1 MDESAAAVI
10 ELLDHFKRQ
19 VEEMGLSKIWEMRP
33 LYDGKELTEEFK
45 LKPSP
50 FVGQLLHKEIE
61 WQLENPEGKKE
72 ECLAYLATVVALLTK
87 K

>member
-1 MDESAAAVI
+1 
-10 ELLDHFKRQ
+10 
-19 VEEMGLSKIWEMRP
+19 MGLSKIWEMRP